1 MTGRRFFLAL
11 LGIAALIHGCM
22 YSDYGHHFVEPVA
35 GDPPVLSVATNLD
48 TVINPEVIDSLEVI
62 YEIDIQ
68 DGKLYYLD
76 ALVGNFL
83 VYDSDTTRGSFW
95 LYPDDVEIPGIDTLK
110 LNMYYSSNTN
120 SLGDL
125 LGVEYLNTSLNYAI
139 DFKGNSE

>member
-1 MTGRRFFLAL
+1 MTSRRYIIAL
-11 LGIAALIHGCM
+11 LGIAALIHGCT

-35 GDPPVLSVATNLD
+35 GDPPVLSAVTNLD
-48 TVINPEVIDSLEVI
+48 TLIYPEVIDSLEVI

-68 DGKLYYLD
+68 NGELYYLD
-76 ALVGNFL
+76 ALVGNSQ

-110 LNMYYSSNTN
+110 LIIYYSSNTN

-125 LGVEYLNTSLNYAI
+125 LGIENLNTSLNYAI
-139 DFKGNSE
+139 DFIGISE